1 MRAVFY
7 LVGIFRTSVTSLV
20 TQVVKCPAAVR
31 ESWVQLLGQEDP
43 LEKETA
49 PHSSILAWKT
59 PWTEKLGSLQ
69 SMGWQRVGHIHNHYT

>member
-1 MRAVFY
+1 MFY

-20 TQVVKCPAAVR
+20 TQVVKGPAAVR

-49 PHSSILAWKT
+49 PHSSILAWKIPMDRGAWRAT
-59 PWTEKLGSLQ
+59 VHGVAMS
-69 SMGWQRVGHIHNHYT
+69 